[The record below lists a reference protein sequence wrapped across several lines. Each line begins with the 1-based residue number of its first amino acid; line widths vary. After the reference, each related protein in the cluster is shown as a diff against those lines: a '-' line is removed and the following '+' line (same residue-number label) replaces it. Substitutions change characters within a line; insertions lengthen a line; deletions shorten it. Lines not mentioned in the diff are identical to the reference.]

1 MKKFALLIGTAALV
15 FASCTKEMPGTDPNA
30 PQDVIF
36 TSPLTDGG
44 LKGLKTGP
52 PALCT
57 NPDADY
63 ALVAIGD
70 KTFYPAVFT
79 VNNVLYTQAIK
90 LAPGTH
96 VLSTFALIH
105 DVNHDTQFNV
115 DGTRSNFS
123 DDVVVRATPQ
133 TGSDFAPFVTS
144 PVSINFTVNAFEKV
158 EIPVEVL
165 CFEEAKYTSFGF
177 AWFKPIETTVRE
189 MVFFG
194 DFCTKFYLDYST
206 SDYGKQ
212 VGGVK
217 VDMPAIFRI
226 DVHMNGNAT
235 PAKTYTN
242 GTAAANW
249 GVGSPVVVKYSDK
262 PGVVDNYEFKLYI
275 LVKVG
280 TGFEYKYMNSWLFKD
295 NEQLVTQNG
304 TGPGLDGVYDFV
316 LGNCNALQA
325 DFAFAPYMNLPGTA
339 TMVVTTNNDAIRLSY
354 FKMALSGIGAGFD
367 IQNTTP
373 TTTVDAFCNDREVYI
388 TTGQSYPISVYS
400 TLLPSSALP
409 ASIQT
414 KEWDRVNWLANHLG
428 QFAGYL
434 WSDFQQVL
442 WKLDDPS
449 WTGAAN
455 GGVPAVNF
463 GDPTSM
469 ASKMLAAAIARGDGY
484 VPLPGG
490 WAAVACVAGP
500 TVQTIFTIVDP

>member
-1 MKKFALLIGTAALV
+1 
-15 FASCTKEMPGTDPNA
+15 
-30 PQDVIF
+30 
-36 TSPLTDGG
+36 
-44 LKGLKTGP
+44 
-52 PALCT
+52 
-57 NPDADY
+57 
-63 ALVAIGD
+63 
-70 KTFYPAVFT
+70 
-79 VNNVLYTQAIK
+79 
-90 LAPGTH
+90 
-96 VLSTFALIH
+96 
-105 DVNHDTQFNV
+105 VNHDTQFNV

-226 DVHMNGNAT
+226 DVHLNGNAT

-325 DFAFAPYMNLPGTA
+325 DFAFAPYMNLPETSDL
-339 TMVVTTNNDAIRLSY
+339 VVGMPANTGRESYLLMNLTN
-354 FKMALSGIGAGFD
+354 FKVGGVTRSGFD
-367 IQNTTP
+367 LETGSLPGFCINKQISIGVGTTYN
-373 TTTVDAFCNDREVYI
+373 VNVY
-388 TTGQSYPISVYS
+388 G
-400 TLLPSSALP
+400 TLLSSTVLP
-409 ASIQT
+409 AQLAAI
-414 KEWDRVNWLANHLG
+414 EWDKINWLVNHLDR
-428 QFAGYL
+428 FAGYKWYDL
-434 WSDFQQVL
+434 QNAL
-442 WKLDDPS
+442 WKLENPAYAGEGDP
-449 WTGAAN
+449 GN
-455 GGVPAVNF
+455 GVPAVNF
-463 GDPTSM
+463 NDPLAM
-469 ASKMLAAAIARGDGY
+469 ASKMFAAATANGDGY

-490 WAAVACVAGP
+490 WAAVA
-500 TVQTIFTIVDP
+500 TVNSGTNLIQALFTIVDP